1 MPSIRA
7 NGLDLFYA
15 ESGSGPPLLW
25 LQGLGAEHSAWSA
38 QLARFST
45 MFRCIAPDNRDVG
58 RSARATEPYMLGDMA
73 HDMADLLR
81 GLRATPAH
89 VVGLS
94 LGGAVAQHLALDHPD
109 LVRSL
114 CLVSSF
120 ARQGPRQRELLRAW
134 RDIYARVDAVTFYR
148 QANTW
153 LFSDRFFARPRN
165 VENVLRY
172 VAESAHP
179 QDAAAFGR
187 QVDAALA
194 HDTVE
199 RLAQLHVPTL
209 VIAGERDI
217 LAPPHLSRELA
228 DAIPGAR
235 LEILPGAPHSL
246 NLEQQIPFNR
256 LLHSFLIRVDNE
268 ASIWQ

>member
-1 MPSIRA
+1 MPTIRA

-38 QLARFST
+38 QLARFNT
-45 MFRCIAPDNRDVG
+45 AFRCIAPDNRDVG
-58 RSARATEPYMLGDMA
+58 RSARAGEPYALGDMA

-81 GLRATPAH
+81 GLGAAPTH

-94 LGGAVAQHLALDHPD
+94 LGGAVAQHLALDHPA

-148 QANTW
+148 QANAW
-153 LFSDRFFARPRN
+153 IFSDRFFARPRN

-199 RLAQLHVPTL
+199 RLARLRVPTL
-209 VIAGERDI
+209 VIAGEHDI

-235 LEILPGAPHSL
+235 LEILPGAAHSL

-256 LLHSFLIRVDNE
+256 LLADFLTAVGD
-268 ASIWQ
+268 SD